1 MFINPKD
8 LYYISKFVI
17 FYYLAAT
24 SHKVRRLSKYK
35 SMNLKEDWT
44 RISRL
49 VLWIKRTDSELRSG
63 G

>member
-24 SHKVRRLSKYK
+24 SRKVQRLSKYK
-35 SMNLKEDWT
+35 SVNLTEDWT
-44 RISRL
+44 RMSRL
-49 VLWIKRTDSELRSG
+49 VLRIKRTDSELRSEG
-63 G
+63 